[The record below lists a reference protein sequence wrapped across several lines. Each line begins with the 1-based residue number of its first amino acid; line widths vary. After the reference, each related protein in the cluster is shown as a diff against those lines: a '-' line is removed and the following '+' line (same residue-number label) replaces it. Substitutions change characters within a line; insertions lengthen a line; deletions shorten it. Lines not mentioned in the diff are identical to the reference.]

1 MIKALIKRYLP
12 DEIIEIYYSF
22 HQKRLDRSMQIP
34 TSNDVLSVGLY
45 TYGADNLRILFRDSG
60 EKVKIG
66 KFCSIAKDVTIVL
79 GGGHRHDWITT
90 YPFGHVA
97 QTDFG
102 NEQSFGHPTTK
113 GSVTIGNDVWIGFG
127 VTIMSGISIGDGAVI
142 AANSHIVNDVPPFG
156 IAGGNPGKLIKLR
169 FDEETVAR
177 LVKVKWWD
185 FPIAEVNRIKM
196 AISQRPSEEVLTE
209 LENIRR
215 DLDGS

>member
-1 MIKALIKRYLP
+1 
-12 DEIIEIYYSF
+12 
-22 HQKRLDRSMQIP
+22 MQIP

-127 VTIMSGISIGDGAVI
+127 VTIMSGVSIGDGSVI

>member
-127 VTIMSGISIGDGAVI
+127 VTIMSGVSIGDGSVI